1 MDTTPLQAAE
11 RPLGAVVEDWQPR
24 LRPDDRLLF
33 GASVVVEPLDVA
45 RHAASLWQAFSADS
59 EGRLWDYM
67 GYGPFANRTA
77 MAATY
82 EKLASGKDPKFYAI
96 VPKPGRRAEGVAS
109 FLRITPEH
117 GTIEIGHICLSPSL
131 QKSRAATEALF
142 LMMRFA
148 LDDLGYRRLE
158 WKCDALNAP
167 SRRAAE
173 RLGFTFE
180 GIFRHHMVVKGRN
193 RDTAWYAI
201 VSDDWPPLRRAFNR
215 WLAADNFDPEGRQ
228 KQPLSAFR

>member
-1 MDTTPLQAAE
+1 
-11 RPLGAVVEDWQPR
+11 
-24 LRPDDRLLF
+24 
-33 GASVVVEPLDVA
+33 
-45 RHAASLWQAFSADS
+45 
-59 EGRLWDYM
+59 
-67 GYGPFANRTA
+67 
-77 MAATY
+77 
-82 EKLASGKDPKFYAI
+82 
-96 VPKPGRRAEGVAS
+96 
-109 FLRITPEH
+109 
-117 GTIEIGHICLSPSL
+117 
-131 QKSRAATEALF
+131 
-142 LMMRFA
+142 MMRFA

-201 VSDDWPPLRRAFNR
+201 VADDWPPLRRAFNR

-228 KQPLSAFR
+228 KQPLAAFR